1 MLVAKVVNN
10 QVIEV
15 ADYRAM
21 FPNTSFSAQ
30 GIHPSFFEENGIME
44 VNVFKPYDHATEF
57 LEPCEPYIEDG
68 KVYTVKVAQ
77 KPVVDAPVI
86 DDTVV
91 IFPET
96 SGSGMTLDLN
106 SVTL

>member
-30 GIHPSFFEENGIME
+30 GVHPSFYSENNLME
-44 VNVFKPYDHATEF
+44 VSVFKSYDHATEF
-57 LEPCEPYIEDG
+57 LEPCDPYIEDG
-68 KVYTVKVAQ
+68 KVYTVKVSQ
-77 KPVVDAPVI
+77 KPATEPPVVD
-86 DDTVV
+86 DTLV
-91 IFPET
+91 IFPEA
-96 SGSGMTLDLN
+96 SGTGVTLDLN
-106 SVTL
+106 ADSI

>member
-30 GIHPSFFEENGIME
+30 GVHPSFFEENNIKE

-57 LEPCEPYIEDG
+57 LEPCEAYIEDG
-68 KVYTVKVAQ
+68 KVYTVKVST
-77 KPVVDAPVI
+77 KPAIDLATEEIVV
-86 DDTVV
+86 
-91 IFPET
+91 FPEADT
-96 SGSGMTLDLN
+96 IFSGNNADSI
-106 SVTL
+106 